1 MILDA
6 VDTPAPRART
16 PKWDAV
22 ILVCKECGKR
32 RGAPKDA
39 KPKKLADDLRA
50 LTKRDRSRARV
61 VMSPCLGLCPK
72 GAIAVTRVGEAS
84 ASSLV
89 ALTSREQVAGW
100 YVEAKRPRGTPRS
113 DDR

>member
-1 MILDA
+1 MD
-6 VDTPAPRART
+6 PQAPRARR

-39 KPKKLADDLRA
+39 KPKVLAGDLRT
-50 LTKRDRSRARV
+50 LTKHDRSRARV
-61 VMSPCLGLCPK
+61 VLSPCLGLCPK
-72 GAIAVTRVGEAS
+72 GAIAVTRVGEGS

-89 ALTSREQVAGW
+89 AIAGRGQVEGW
-100 YVEAKRPRGTPRS
+100 YVEARRPRETLRS
-113 DDR
+113 DGR

>member
-1 MILDA
+1 VIVEAMDQ
-6 VDTPAPRART
+6 DSPRART

-22 ILVCKECGKR
+22 LLVCKECGKR

-39 KPKKLADDLRA
+39 KPKTLAGDLRT
-50 LTKRDRSRARV
+50 LTKRDRSRSRV
-61 VMSPCLGLCPK
+61 VLSPCLGLCPK
-72 GAIAVTRVGEAS
+72 GAIAVTRVGEAT

-89 ALTSREQVAGW
+89 AISRRGQIEPW
-100 YVEAKRPRGTPRS
+100 YVEARRPRGTPPS